1 MAPTQTSPQV
11 GWLTRI
17 SNIAMKNKGLLIAFL
32 LLVLFPFVFGFL
44 TGESAT
50 SGPAR
55 FWQGQLITFFI
66 MAIYAMSYDLLMGYV
81 GILTFGQA
89 AFFGGGAYAM
99 GLFLK
104 HVAPGIKSAYL
115 ITLPGLGDITDFILF
130 LIGFII
136 AILVGIFLGLLFSA
150 LSARVK
156 GVYFAMITLAA
167 AEAIFI
173 LSKASD
179 FLQWTGADEGL
190 QAFRVPEFINPTQN
204 RLLFYFV
211 MLVFLALMYLVLQ
224 LLVNSP
230 TGKILQA
237 IRENQNRVEAIGYN
251 PAVFRSIAFISSSV
265 VAALA
270 GSWYALWNLSVS
282 PSTTT
287 STLVT
292 INALIMTIL
301 GGVGTLIGPILGAGL
316 MQIIGH
322 FFAEWFGPRWP
333 MVFGVVFVGLV
344 LFLPYGI
351 VGTYRQKKLGWQN
364 GWKRLLSTVL
374 KPGK

>member
-1 MAPTQTSPQV
+1 MNTTSAVPSRN
-11 GWLTRI
+11 GISKITRFA
-17 SNIAMKNKGLLIAFL
+17 SKNSALLIT
-32 LLVLFPFVFGFL
+32 LLVMIVFPFVFGLL
-44 TGESAT
+44 TGGSAT
-50 SGPAR
+50 SGPAK
-55 FWQGQLITFFI
+55 FWQGQLIAFFI
-66 MAIYAMSYDLLMGYV
+66 MAILAMSYDLLMGYI
-81 GILTFGQA
+81 GLITFGQA

-115 ITLPGLGDITDFILF
+115 ITFPGLGDITDGIL
-130 LIGFII
+130 LIIGFLL
-136 AILVGIFLGLLFSA
+136 AILAGGLLGLLFSA

-156 GVYFAMITLAA
+156 GIYFAMITLAA
-167 AEAIFI
+167 AEAIYI

-190 QAFRVPEFINPTQN
+190 QAFKVPDFINPTQN
-204 RLLFYFV
+204 RLLFYFL
-211 MLVFLALMYLVLQ
+211 MLAFLVLMFLLLQ

-230 TGKILQA
+230 TGRIFQA
-237 IRENQNRVEAIGYN
+237 IRENPSRVEAIGLN
-251 PAVFRSIAFISSSV
+251 PVIFRSIAFV
-265 VAALA
+265 VSGITAALA
-270 GSWYALWNLSVS
+270 GSWYCLWNLSVS

-287 STLVT
+287 NAAVT

-316 MQIIGH
+316 MQIIGY

-333 MVFGVVFVGLV
+333 LVFGVVFVGLV

-351 VGTYRQKKLGWQN
+351 VGTFRMRKLALKEGWAHLLNLFRKK
-364 GWKRLLSTVL
+364 
-374 KPGK
+374 

>member
-1 MAPTQTSPQV
+1 METSKPV
-11 GWLTRI
+11 PSKNGLNRVWFAI
-17 SNIAMKNKGLLIAFL
+17 SKNKGLLATLFFL
-32 LLVLFPFVFGFL
+32 IVFPFIFGTF

-55 FWQGQLITFFI
+55 FWQGQLIAFFI
-66 MAIYAMSYDLLMGYV
+66 MAVLAMSYDLLMGYL
-81 GILTFGQA
+81 GLITFGQA

-115 ITLPGLGDITDFILF
+115 ITFPGLGDITDGIL
-130 LIGFII
+130 LVIGFLL
-136 AILVGIFLGLLFSA
+136 AMLAGGVLGMLFSA

-156 GVYFAMITLAA
+156 GIYFAMITLAA
-167 AEAIFI
+167 AEAIYI

-190 QAFRVPEFINPTQN
+190 QAFRVPDFINPTQN
-204 RLLFYFV
+204 RLLFYFL
-211 MLVFLALMYLVLQ
+211 MLAFLVIMYLLLQ

-230 TGKILQA
+230 TGRIFQA

-251 PAVFRSIAFISSSV
+251 PAIFRGIAFVISGIT
-265 VAALA
+265 AALA

-287 STLVT
+287 SAALT

-316 MQIIGH
+316 MQIIGY

-333 MVFGVVFVGLV
+333 LVFGVVFVGLV

-351 VGTYRQKKLGWQN
+351 VGTYRLKRRDWSN
-364 GWKRLLSTVL
+364 GWKRLIQMIQ
-374 KPGK
+374 KKN

>member
-1 MAPTQTSPQV
+1 MNTTSTVPSQNGFLRV
-11 GWLTRI
+11 SQFIR
-17 SNIAMKNKGLLIAFL
+17 KNLSLVIT
-32 LLVLFPFVFGFL
+32 LLVLILFPFVFGL
-44 TGESAT
+44 LSGSSAT
-50 SGPAR
+50 SGPAK
-55 FWQGQLITFFI
+55 FWQGQLIAFFI
-66 MAIYAMSYDLLMGYV
+66 MAILAMSYDLLMGYI
-81 GILTFGQA
+81 GLITFGQA

-115 ITLPGLGDITDFILF
+115 ITFPGLGDITDGVLLIAGF
-130 LIGFII
+130 LL
-136 AILVGIFLGLLFSA
+136 AILAGGLLGLLFSA

-156 GVYFAMITLAA
+156 GIYFAMITLAA
-167 AEAIFI
+167 AEAIYI

-179 FLQWTGADEGL
+179 FIKWTGADEGL

-204 RLLFYFV
+204 RLLFYFL
-211 MLVFLALMYLVLQ
+211 MLAFLVGMYLLLQ

-230 TGKILQA
+230 TGRIFQA
-237 IRENQNRVEAIGYN
+237 IRENPSRVEAIGLN
-251 PAVFRSIAFISSSV
+251 PVIFRTIAFV
-265 VAALA
+265 VSGITAALA
-270 GSWYALWNLSVS
+270 GSWYAIWNLSVS

-287 STLVT
+287 SAAVT

-316 MQIIGH
+316 MQIIGY

-333 MVFGVVFVGLV
+333 LVFGVVFVGLV

-351 VGTYRQKKLGWQN
+351 VGTYRMRKLQWKEGWL
-364 GWKRLLSTVL
+364 RLLRL
-374 KPGK
+374 FNKK